1 VFVYLAG
8 KNLWATLN
16 ENLIVERLAPGALVG
31 DGVLQLP
38 LYLKIED
45 VILTMQFFLVQVCR
59 KTSTNMQAV
68 LGIRIRMILG
78 IPDLDPLVTG
88 TDPDPSLFS

>member
-1 VFVYLAG
+1 MYNFCLYLAR
-8 KNLWATLN
+8 KDLWTTLH

-45 VILTMQFFLVQVCR
+45 VKFTLPFLLHEG
-59 KTSTNMQAV
+59 
-68 LGIRIRMILG
+68 LG
-78 IPDLDPLVTG
+78 
-88 TDPDPSLFS
+88 